1 MGKKTLKEA
10 RKVSKVH
17 SLEELLKV
25 IKERCKK
32 NER

>member
-25 IKERCKK
+25 IKERYKK
-32 NER
+32 K

>member
-10 RKVSKVH
+10 RKVSKVY
-17 SLEELLKV
+17 SLEEFLKV

-32 NER
+32 K